1 MRSTMLLRLDAWNG
15 YLGDSRYY
23 PMDELDEFCVGMTP
37 TEILQRAFFGYDE
50 DTWTG
55 EGDRRDHGCF
65 NPNREWFWFNGYANL
80 ISTDYKDYS
89 AFLNDWFIGEID
101 ANRRHVGLPEEVE
114 EWLDAI
120 EEE

>member
-1 MRSTMLLRLDAWNG
+1 MKKAEAYALIRQWFEEHEDAFNDVIEELDAWNG

-55 EGDRRDHGCF
+55 EGG
-65 NPNREWFWFNGYANL
+65 
-80 ISTDYKDYS
+80 T
-89 AFLNDWFIGEID
+89 
-101 ANRRHVGLPEEVE
+101 
-114 EWLDAI
+114 
-120 EEE
+120 